1 MKLVAGLFWTIAVFA
16 VLGAVISWS
25 PVSSDSPKSPTQ
37 TPSIKTEKQVEDSS
51 KGENQTDAHAKY
63 GSVSS
68 ERLNAS
74 GAATEGHEQ
83 PEKRTEKTSE
93 FWTIGSRTL
102 KITDTLLVVFTF
114 FLFLATVAL
123 WRATRDLVDDAK
135 ETSERQLRAYVY
147 LEMSAFQWPFPPKNS
162 DRWGIVVK
170 ITNSGQTW
178 ARNVVIR
185 RAKISKEKGDLT
197 DPWDDTEWRRPT
209 PEPMVLG
216 PKQSVPLQMG
226 DISFT
231 DAPSIIN
238 GDRIIYFVVWVTY
251 EDVAGP
257 KPTVRHTQVS
267 VRFNAD
273 AEGGTSFSF
282 LPTHNCAD
290 DSCPKK

>member
-68 ERLNAS
+68 ESLNAS

-185 RAKISKEKGDLT
+185 RAKISKER
-197 DPWDDTEWRRPT
+197 RRPYR
-209 PEPMVLG
+209 
-216 PKQSVPLQMG
+216 SMG
-226 DISFT
+226 RYGVEAT
-231 DAPSIIN
+231 DARAN
-238 GDRIIYFVVWVTY
+238 GTWAKTVGATANGRYIVHRR
-251 EDVAGP
+251 P
-257 KPTVRHTQVS
+257 KYHKRRPYYL
-267 VRFNAD
+267 FCCLGN
-273 AEGGTSFSF
+273 
-282 LPTHNCAD
+282 L
-290 DSCPKK
+290 